1 MIARCW
7 PLVTARAV
15 DRAFDYAVPAGL
27 ADDVRRGSLVQV
39 DFGNRPV
46 AAVVAGTGEGAED
59 DLKSVLEVTG
69 AISPALVDL
78 AEWIAAECGSTVARA
93 LALMQPPAPAKRAL
107 KPVAAV
113 RPQPPVELSTAQEEA
128 VGACLEVLDSGG
140 GDVLLHGVTGS
151 GKTEVYLRVIERSLA
166 LGRGAIVLV
175 PEIALTPQ
183 TARRFRARFGPTVAV
198 LHSGLTRAR
207 RGDEH
212 RRIREGEA
220 RVVVGARSAVFAA
233 MPGLGVIVVDEEH
246 DASYKHESD
255 PRYDARRVAAKRA
268 RLEGAVA
275 VFGSATP
282 RPESWYGIKRKVT
295 LPARIGGAGLPHVV
309 TVDLRHDGG
318 YPMTRPLVD
327 ALARIEDEGGRAIV
341 LQNRRGSATALHCRS
356 CATSWRCPRC
366 DVSLTLHGQTLRC
379 HHCGHSEPKP
389 RACPNCGSVDLARI
403 GAGTVAIERE
413 LQAPVPGARGDAA
426 RCRRRGC
433 GG

>member
-39 DFGNRPV
+39 DFGDRPV
-46 AAVVAGTGEGAED
+46 AAVVAGTGEGPED
-59 DLKSVLEVTG
+59 DLKAVLEVTG

-198 LHSGLTRAR
+198 LHSGSPGPGAATSTAASA
-207 RGDEH
+207 
-212 RRIREGEA
+212 EGEA

-233 MPGLGVIVVDEEH
+233 MPRLGVIVVDEEH

-327 ALARIEDEGGRAIV
+327 ALARIEDERRARDRAAEPARVGHGASLPLVCHQLALPSLRRLADAPRADPPLPSLRPLRAEAARLPQLRIGRSGPH
-341 LQNRRGSATALHCRS
+341 RRGDGRH
-356 CATSWRCPRC
+356 
-366 DVSLTLHGQTLRC
+366 
-379 HHCGHSEPKP
+379 
-389 RACPNCGSVDLARI
+389 RARA
-403 GAGTVAIERE
+403 AG
-413 LQAPVPGARGDAA
+413 PVPGARGDAA
-426 RCRRRGC
+426 RRRRRGC
-433 GG
+433 GR